1 MKELV
6 DYFEKTLRMMIRE
19 EIHFALENR
28 GEPEKPALDLPKKLM
43 NTKEAAEYCGV
54 SDLTLYR
61 SRKGCEIGFF
71 RIGNRILFSV
81 EKHLIPFLES
91 RERKPLRMRSR

>member
-1 MKELV
+1 MKELL
-6 DYFEKTLRMMIRE
+6 DYFETTLRRLIRE
-19 EIHFALENR
+19 EIRSALETYR
-28 GEPEKPALDLPKKLM
+28 DPEEPALYSPKKLM

-61 SRKGCEIGFF
+61 SRKNCEIGFF
-71 RIGNRILFSV
+71 RIGNRVLFSV

-91 RERKPLRMRSR
+91 RERKSFGMRSG